1 MIDLDRIMPELIRH
15 HLLPATYQCVFVAG
29 SLIRGWGNE
38 TSDVDIYIVTDSPWQ
53 SGSADPRPV
62 QLRHGLVPVE
72 IHHMDGR
79 RWDVEYWQ
87 TAQVDEL
94 LAKVSWEEV
103 NRGGTSARQMSWL
116 ENDFLERVSYG
127 AALDG
132 ADYLG
137 ELARRRDASAFRS
150 LMVARSLDYLDLST
164 EDATGQLD
172 NGDVESA
179 VIAAKLAFGNAVD
192 ALLASHGEFGHNE
205 KWRARRM
212 RAVTPKELSFEDY
225 WSVETMRD
233 FDPATPRSW
242 VEQVLARCNRI
253 ATEVV
258 V

>member
-1 MIDLDRIMPELIRH
+1 
-15 HLLPATYQCVFVAG
+15 
-29 SLIRGWGNE
+29 
-38 TSDVDIYIVTDSPWQ
+38 
-53 SGSADPRPV
+53 
-62 QLRHGLVPVE
+62 
-72 IHHMDGR
+72 
-79 RWDVEYWQ
+79 
-87 TAQVDEL
+87 
-94 LAKVSWEEV
+94 
-103 NRGGTSARQMSWL
+103 
-116 ENDFLERVSYG
+116 
-127 AALDG
+127 
-132 ADYLG
+132 
-137 ELARRRDASAFRS
+137 
-150 LMVARSLDYLDLST
+150 MVARSLDYLDLST

-172 NGDVESA
+172 NDDVESA
-179 VIAAKLAFGNAVD
+179 VIAAKLAFGSAVD